1 MKEKKRM
8 MKSGKPKVRMEMCT
22 TWRTKN
28 QLMPIHRVESDQ
40 FSTFEEKKPSKRYKI
55 HLFYSEYRKR
65 DIKSRKR
72 EKELSGMGL
81 KRLLKENCCYHGS
94 SV

>member
-40 FSTFEEKKPSKRYKI
+40 FSTFEKKTIKEIQNPFVLFRVSEERHKI
-55 HLFYSEYRKR
+55 KKERKR
-65 DIKSRKR
+65 TQRN
-72 EKELSGMGL
+72 GT
-81 KRLLKENCCYHGS
+81 
-94 SV
+94 